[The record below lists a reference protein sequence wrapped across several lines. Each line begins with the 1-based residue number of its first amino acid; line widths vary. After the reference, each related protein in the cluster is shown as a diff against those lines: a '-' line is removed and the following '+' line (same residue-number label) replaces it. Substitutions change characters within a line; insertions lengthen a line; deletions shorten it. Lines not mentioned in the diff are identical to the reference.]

1 MLEAMQ
7 EHEASKTKSG
17 RLSAL
22 SLEAQILLAMTYWY
36 EYRTLYHIGM
46 HFNVH
51 DSSAS
56 RIVRKAEDT
65 LVNSGRFDL
74 PWELPHSKPED
85 INWSAVIIDATEAPI
100 ERPKKTKVSTTAE
113 KRNNIP

>member
-36 EYRTLYHIGM
+36 AL
-46 HFNVH
+46 
-51 DSSAS
+51 
-56 RIVRKAEDT
+56 
-65 LVNSGRFDL
+65 
-74 PWELPHSKPED
+74 
-85 INWSAVIIDATEAPI
+85 
-100 ERPKKTKVSTTAE
+100 
-113 KRNNIP
+113 